1 MKATLVLGLGN
12 TLLGDE
18 GVGVHVAQRLRAG
31 YCFPQTTQVMDGGTL
46 GLDLLPYVEDAD
58 RLVVI
63 DAIQMDVEPGT
74 VIRLEGEEVPAF
86 LSLKV
91 SPHQMGLPD
100 ILAAAKLRGRS
111 PGELVLWGV
120 QPGVIDTSLELSPV
134 VASQVDALVE
144 GVLADLAGWGV
155 KPTRRDEYG
164 TE

>member
-18 GVGVHVAQRLRAG
+18 GIGVHAVQRLRAR
-31 YCFPQTTQVMDGGTL
+31 YCFPQATQVLDGGTL

-63 DAIQMDVEPGT
+63 DAVQMDAEPGT
-74 VIRLEGEEVPAF
+74 VVRLEGEEVPAF
-86 LSLKV
+86 LSVKV

-100 ILAAAKLRGRS
+100 ILAAAKLRGRY
-111 PGELVLWGV
+111 PGDIVLWGV
-120 QPGVIDTSLELSPV
+120 QPGVIDTTLELSAP
-134 VASQVDALVE
+134 VASKVDALVE

-155 KPTRRDEYG
+155 KPTRRDEHG
-164 TE
+164 KE